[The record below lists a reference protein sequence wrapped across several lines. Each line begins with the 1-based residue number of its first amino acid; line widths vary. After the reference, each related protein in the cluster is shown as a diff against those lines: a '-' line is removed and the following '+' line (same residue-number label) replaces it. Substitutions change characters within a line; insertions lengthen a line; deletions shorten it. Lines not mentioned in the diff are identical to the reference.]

1 MMYLL
6 NLLFDL
12 KVKVKFNVFYYKN
25 NYYRIIRLTL
35 RVDQKKKIASM
46 YYNT

>member
-1 MMYLL
+1 MMY
-6 NLLFDL
+6 LLFDL

-25 NYYRIIRLTL
+25 NYYRIIIVNTQSWSRE
-35 RVDQKKKIASM
+35 KIASM